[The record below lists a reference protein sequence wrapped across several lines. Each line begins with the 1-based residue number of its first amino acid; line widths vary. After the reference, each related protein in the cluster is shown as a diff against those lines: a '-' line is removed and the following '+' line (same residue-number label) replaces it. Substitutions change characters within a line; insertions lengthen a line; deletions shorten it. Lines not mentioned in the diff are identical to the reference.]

1 MYGFQ
6 FAELYSIDL
15 CKQGNLCDPSTQ
27 FGYPSLILMDRLV
40 LGDRKMLHIDSLNM
54 FVVDKAY
61 LPSTIWVN
69 FRERLS
75 VLINPLSVKKDIS

>member
-27 FGYPSLILMDRLV
+27 FGYLSLILMDRFV
-40 LGDRKMLHIDSLNM
+40 LGVTKKIEIYFTRTAQICLWWIKLT
-54 FVVDKAY
+54 Y
-61 LPSTIWVN
+61 LLSTI
-69 FRERLS
+69 
-75 VLINPLSVKKDIS
+75 

>member
-27 FGYPSLILMDRLV
+27 FGYPSLIPMADFL
-40 LGDRKMLHIDSLNM
+40 LGVTKKIEIYFTKTARICWWSIKLT
-54 FVVDKAY
+54 Y
-61 LPSTIWVN
+61 LLSTI
-69 FRERLS
+69 
-75 VLINPLSVKKDIS
+75 